1 MDYKGKYDEYLE
13 KLLLLQYEASN
24 IFSHKLTKG
33 EVREDFIK
41 QIIRSQYES
50 ARLFK
55 GAILSGDYQSSQID
69 IISVS
74 QSLNPRIRSLGNDS
88 LIDIKDAKLIVEI
101 KSVAKTSEL
110 NKLNKLAEEIKAL
123 DDYQDTKIGMFMY
136 DYEIKKE
143 NMLKKFGYKYDSEID
158 SFIDDAPITF
168 ANIDFVVSLDPNSD
182 SSGSIKS
189 FFLIKDSNTCRYIL
203 FLVPPT
209 SKHFI
214 ELFGN

>member
-24 IFSHKLTKG
+24 IFSHRLTKG

-50 ARLFK
+50 ARLYK
-55 GAILSGDYQSSQID
+55 GAIFSGDYQSSQID

-110 NKLNKLAEEIKAL
+110 NELNKLAEEIKAL

-136 DYEIKKE
+136 DYKIKKE
-143 NMLKKFGYKYDSEID
+143 NMLKKFGYKYDTEID
-158 SFIDDAPITF
+158 SFIDDGSITF
-168 ANIDFVVSLDPNSD
+168 PNIDFVASLDPNSD
-182 SSGSIKS
+182 SSGSSKS
-189 FFLIKDSNTCRYIL
+189 FFLIKDANTSRYIL
-203 FLVPPT
+203 FLVPPI